1 MGMKRGYMYLAL
13 LGLETALREMSDES
27 GLVLL
32 SNRKIAVKLQ
42 VGQRQLNEMIT
53 ELVEEGRVYKTRG
66 LVKINGSV
74 KDLNGSV
81 KEPYGSVTDARHERV
96 RDHENHE
103 KHVDHET
110 LLSVKNLSHDHSL
123 NHSVAGLIVTAP
135 VKGPSKPK
143 KPKIDPDDDAG
154 FEAFWT
160 DYPKKVGKA
169 AVVAWWSR
177 TNPDDEL
184 LMLILEGLDKW
195 REIWTTRG
203 TELRWIPHPMTWLN
217 ARRWEDEPS

>member
-1 MGMKRGYMYLAL
+1 VGMKRGYMRLTL

-66 LVKINGSV
+66 LVKINDSV
-74 KDLNGSV
+74 KDPNGSV

-103 KHVDHET
+103 KHEKHES
-110 LLSVKNLSHDHSL
+110 LFKEKKHSHGHRTEK
-123 NHSVAGLIVTAP
+123 ITA
-135 VKGPSKPK
+135 KITAKMKPN
-143 KPKIDPDDDAG
+143 PEDDKG
-154 FEAFWT
+154 FEAFWA

-169 AVVAWWSR
+169 AVVAWWAR

-184 LMLILEGLDKW
+184 LMLILDGLDKW
-195 REIWTTRG
+195 REVWTSRG

>member
-1 MGMKRGYMYLAL
+1 MRLTL

-66 LVKINGSV
+66 LVKINDSV
-74 KDLNGSV
+74 KDPNGSV
-81 KEPYGSVTDARHERV
+81 KEPYGSVTDARQDPNGSVTDARHERV

-103 KHVDHET
+103 KHESLFKEKKH
-110 LLSVKNLSHDHSL
+110 SHGHR
-123 NHSVAGLIVTAP
+123 TA
-135 VKGPSKPK
+135 KIKPN
-143 KPKIDPDDDAG
+143 PEDDKG
-154 FEAFWT
+154 FEAFWA

-169 AVVAWWSR
+169 AVVAWWAR
-177 TNPDDEL
+177 TNPNDEL
-184 LMLILEGLDKW
+184 LMLILDGLDKW
-195 REIWTTRG
+195 REVWTTRG

>member
-1 MGMKRGYMYLAL
+1 MKRGYMHLAL
-13 LGLETALREMSDES
+13 LGLETALREMADQS

-74 KDLNGSV
+74 KDTNGSV

-103 KHVDHET
+103 NHEKHEKHEDHDLFKE
-110 LLSVKNLSHDHSL
+110 KKHSHGHCI
-123 NHSVAGLIVTAP
+123 AKT
-135 VKGPSKPK
+135 KPN
-143 KPKIDPDDDAG
+143 PEDDKG

-195 REIWTTRG
+195 REVWTTRG
-203 TELRWIPHPMTWLN
+203 TELRWIPHPMTWLHQ
-217 ARRWEDEPS
+217 RRYEDDPS

>member
-1 MGMKRGYMYLAL
+1 MKRGYMYLAL

-53 ELVEEGRVYKTRG
+53 ELVEEGRVFKTRG
-66 LVKINGSV
+66 LVKINGSL
-74 KDLNGSV
+74 KDSNGSV

-96 RDHENHE
+96 RDHEKHE
-103 KHVDHET
+103 KHEKHE
-110 LLSVKNLSHDHSL
+110 SFFKEKKHSHGHR
-123 NHSVAGLIVTAP
+123 AAKI
-135 VKGPSKPK
+135 KPN
-143 KPKIDPDDDAG
+143 PEDDKG
-154 FEAFWT
+154 FEAFWQ

-184 LMLILEGLDKW
+184 LMLILDGLDKW
-195 REIWTTRG
+195 REVWTSRG

-217 ARRWEDEPS
+217 ARRWEDDPS

>member
-1 MGMKRGYMYLAL
+1 
-13 LGLETALREMSDES
+13 
-27 GLVLL
+27 
-32 SNRKIAVKLQ
+32 
-42 VGQRQLNEMIT
+42 
-53 ELVEEGRVYKTRG
+53 
-66 LVKINGSV
+66 
-74 KDLNGSV
+74 
-81 KEPYGSVTDARHERV
+81 
-96 RDHENHE
+96 
-103 KHVDHET
+103 
-110 LLSVKNLSHDHSL
+110 
-123 NHSVAGLIVTAP
+123 VTAP
-135 VKGPSKPK
+135 VKVPSKPR

-160 DYPKKVGKA
+160 DYPKKIGKA

-184 LMLILEGLDKW
+184 LMLILDGLDKW

>member
-1 MGMKRGYMYLAL
+1 VGMKRGYMYLAL

-53 ELVEEGRVYKTRG
+53 ELVEEGRVFKTRG

-103 KHVDHET
+103 KHEKHDSLFKEKKH
-110 LLSVKNLSHDHSL
+110 SHGHR
-123 NHSVAGLIVTAP
+123 TA
-135 VKGPSKPK
+135 KTKPN
-143 KPKIDPDDDAG
+143 PEDDKG
-154 FEAFWT
+154 FEAFWI

-169 AVVAWWSR
+169 AVATWWAR

-184 LMLILEGLDKW
+184 LMLILDGLDNW
-195 REIWTTRG
+195 REVWTTRG

>member
-1 MGMKRGYMYLAL
+1 VGMKRGYMRLTL

-66 LVKINGSV
+66 LVKINDSV
-74 KDLNGSV
+74 KDPNGSV

-103 KHVDHET
+103 KHEDHE
-110 LLSVKNLSHDHSL
+110 KHESL
-123 NHSVAGLIVTAP
+123 F
-135 VKGPSKPK
+135 K
-143 KPKIDPDDDAG
+143 
-154 FEAFWT
+154 E
-160 DYPKKVGKA
+160 
-169 AVVAWWSR
+169 
-177 TNPDDEL
+177 
-184 LMLILEGLDKW
+184 
-195 REIWTTRG
+195 
-203 TELRWIPHPMTWLN
+203 
-217 ARRWEDEPS
+217 